1 MGLPISVPVRLVALV
16 VCLLLAGAAVAI
28 ALTRGGDDGL
38 RGASR
43 AGTIVWAVGDGANGS
58 AASRRVARLIAG
70 DRPRRV
76 LYLGD
81 VYETGTA
88 ADFRDR
94 FVTVYGS
101 LARRMDPT
109 PGNHD
114 WPHHAVGYDPYWRKV
129 KGRRMPHRYAF
140 SAGGWR
146 VISLNS
152 ETPGG
157 RRQLAFLRRELTR
170 ARDTCVIAF
179 MHRPRFNAGEHR
191 DEQRHVEPI
200 WQVLRGRA
208 AILLSGHDH
217 NLQRFRPVGGTVQYV
232 IGAGGRTRYHV
243 DGGDR
248 RLAFSDDSVDG
259 ALRMRLAPRVARL
272 SIVAANGDVLDRST
286 VRCR

>member
-1 MGLPISVPVRLVALV
+1 VGVRLVALV
-16 VCLLLAGAAVAI
+16 ACVLLAGAAAAI
-28 ALTRGGDDGL
+28 ALTRGGGGDGL
-38 RGASR
+38 AGASR

-58 AASRRVARLIAG
+58 DRGRRVARLIAG

-81 VYETGTA
+81 VYETGSA
-88 ADFRDR
+88 ADFRER
-94 FVTVYGS
+94 FATVYGK

-129 KGRRMPHRYAF
+129 KGRRLPHRYAF

-146 VISLNS
+146 FISLNS
-152 ETPGG
+152 ETPGDQ
-157 RRQLAFLRRELTR
+157 RQLAFLRRELTR
-170 ARDTCVIAF
+170 AHGTCVIAF

-191 DEQRHVEPI
+191 DEQRVVDPI
-200 WQVLRGRA
+200 WQELRGRA
-208 AILLSGHDH
+208 AILLGGHDH
-217 NLQRFRPVGGTVQYV
+217 DLQRFKPVRGTVQYV
-232 IGAGGRTRYHV
+232 IGAGGRHRYEV
-243 DGGDR
+243 DDGDR

-259 ALRMRLAPRVARL
+259 ALRMRLAPHVARL

-286 VRCR
+286 IRCG